1 MQAKYIKF
9 AALTV
14 LGGAIG
20 FAYYYFIGCNTGTC
34 PITSNWHVSTL
45 YGAVI
50 GFIAAFP
57 SSKKAK

>member
-1 MQAKYIKF
+1 MQSKYIKF
-9 AALTV
+9 IALTV

-20 FAYYYFIGCNTGTC
+20 YAYYYFVGCNTGTC

-57 SSKKAK
+57 SSKKTK